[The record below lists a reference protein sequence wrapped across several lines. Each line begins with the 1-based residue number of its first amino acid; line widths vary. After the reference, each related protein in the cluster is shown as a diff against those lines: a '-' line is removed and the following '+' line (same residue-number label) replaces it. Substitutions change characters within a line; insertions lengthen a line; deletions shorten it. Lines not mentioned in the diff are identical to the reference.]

1 MVDNKRA
8 LICFEDS
15 TLVGIMNWH
24 QFCDRCG
31 SKVMKSTSTGQK
43 IATWVAATFGTG
55 VGIGIGMVLAG
66 SAFAQGKGNY
76 RLAPEASATDIDNR
90 YRAVN
95 WTRIGASQPTGLD
108 INLRNGLYL
117 GAWGAGI
124 RMNRPADF
132 DGGVGDPGP
141 DLYAGYRSEISKK
154 LWLDVGVQRV
164 GTLGGRLA
172 PTPGL
177 ANQSQSE
184 VYGAVTWG
192 LFTAKYARNTNNL
205 LGTVTP
211 VASQYLDV
219 SANFNLGNGY
229 NLSPRLGR
237 QDSAT
242 VSALAFTDYSLT
254 LGKTFAN
261 GLSLSVTA
269 LGTNAGQSLYLLP
282 GNDFSSRLG
291 MAAGLKYAF

>member
-1 MVDNKRA
+1 MK
-8 LICFEDS
+8 
-15 TLVGIMNWH
+15 TT
-24 QFCDRCG
+24 
-31 SKVMKSTSTGQK
+31 SKGRK
-43 IATWVAATFGTG
+43 IATWVAATLGA
-55 VGIGIGMVLAG
+55 GMLLAG
-66 SAFAQGKGNY
+66 GAIAQGKGNY

-90 YRAVN
+90 FRAVN

-108 INLRNGLYL
+108 VNLKKGLYL

-124 RMNRPADF
+124 RMNRPADI
-132 DGGVGDPGP
+132 DDAATDSGP
-141 DLYAGYRSEISKK
+141 DLYAGFRSEITKK

-164 GTLGGRLA
+164 GTLGSRLA

-177 ANQSQSE
+177 ADASQSE

-192 LFTAKYARNTNNL
+192 LFTAKYARNTSNL
-205 LGTVTP
+205 LGTLTP

-229 NLSPRLGR
+229 SLSPRLGR
-237 QDSAT
+237 QDSAN
-242 VSALAFTDYSLT
+242 VGALAFTDYSLT

-261 GLSLSVTA
+261 GLLLSVTA

-291 MAAGLKYAF
+291 LAAGLKYSF